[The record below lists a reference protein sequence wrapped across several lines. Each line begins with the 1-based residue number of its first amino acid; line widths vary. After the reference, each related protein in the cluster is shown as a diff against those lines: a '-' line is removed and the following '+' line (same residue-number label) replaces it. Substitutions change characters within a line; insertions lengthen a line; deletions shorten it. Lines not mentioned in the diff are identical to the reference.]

1 MKSRQS
7 RPGTAGRPDDA
18 VTLAVRLAA
27 RTVSA
32 EAVVT
37 AALDRIARLDP
48 ALKAFITVDREG
60 AIATARWL
68 DASDRPVGP
77 LHGLPVAVK
86 DVTDTADLRT
96 TRGSLLFA
104 DHVPATDD
112 PVVARLKAAG
122 AVVVGKTNT
131 PEFGFGAVCT
141 NRIQG
146 PTANPYDL
154 RLTSGGSSGGSAA
167 AVAAG
172 LVPLAQGT
180 DFGGSVRTPA
190 GFCGIVS
197 VRPTPGRIAEPGRDL
212 AWTGLASH
220 GVMARTVAD
229 AAMMLA
235 AMAGPDPVDPLS
247 GAAWPALAL
256 PESSLAPA
264 ASMLRVAASAD
275 FGVAPIADTVRHRF
289 DAAIARI
296 AAVAGPVE
304 RAHPDCAEAPAAFR
318 ILRAAQIE
326 RGLADLVAGREDLL
340 TDPVCWNLG
349 AGRGLTARS
358 YLEAEAARARLW
370 RRFVAFFATRDV
382 LVAPAASVMPWPNAD
397 GEVLAID
404 GRPLADILDYLTVTF
419 VVTLVGFPVV
429 TLPAPSDDLP
439 FGLQL
444 IGRPGE
450 EARLLAFAARLEAD
464 AGFAWRAPPLSM
476 QVGP

>member
-1 MKSRQS
+1 MKSRQT
-7 RPGTAGRPDDA
+7 GTEAAGTPADA
-18 VTLAVRLAA
+18 VTLARHLAA
-27 RTVSA
+27 REVSA
-32 EAVVT
+32 EEVVT
-37 AALDRIARLDP
+37 AALDRIARLEP
-48 ALKAFITVDREG
+48 TLKAFITVDREG
-60 AIATARWL
+60 AIATACRL
-68 DASDRPVGP
+68 DAADRPVGP

-86 DVTDTADLRT
+86 DVTDTAGLRT

-104 DHVPATDD
+104 DNVPAADD
-112 PVVARLKAAG
+112 PAVARLKAAG
-122 AVVVGKTNT
+122 AVIVGKTNT

-146 PTANPYDL
+146 PTANPYDP

-229 AAMMLA
+229 AALMLA
-235 AMAGPDPVDPLS
+235 AMAGPDPADPLS
-247 GAAWPALAL
+247 LTAWPPLAT
-256 PESSLAPA
+256 PDPA
-264 ASMLRVAASAD
+264 SGAVLGPVRVAATAD
-275 FGVAPIADTVRHRF
+275 FGVAPIADAVRHRF
-289 DAAIARI
+289 EEAVARL

-318 ILRAAQIE
+318 TLRAAQIE
-326 RGLADLVAGREDLL
+326 RGLADLVDGREDLL
-340 TDPVCWNLG
+340 TDPVRWNLG
-349 AGRGLTARS
+349 AGRGLTARA

-370 RRFVAFFATRDV
+370 RRFIAFFQTRDV
-382 LVAPAASVMPWPNAD
+382 LVAPAASVMPWPHAD
-397 GEVLAID
+397 GEVLEID

-419 VVTLVGFPVV
+419 VVSLVGFPVV
-429 TLPAPSDDLP
+429 TLPAPFDDLP

-450 EARLLAFAARLEAD
+450 EARLLAFAARLEAEV
-464 AGFAWRAPPLSM
+464 GFVWRPPLM
-476 QVGP
+476 PAEVRP